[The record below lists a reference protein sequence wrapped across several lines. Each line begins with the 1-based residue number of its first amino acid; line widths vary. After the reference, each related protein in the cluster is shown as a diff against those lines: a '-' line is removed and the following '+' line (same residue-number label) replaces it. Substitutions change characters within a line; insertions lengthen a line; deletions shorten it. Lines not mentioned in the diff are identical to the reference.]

1 MGCNFL
7 LQRIFLIQGLNPY
20 VLCLLCC
27 RWILY
32 CWATLGHNYLEGIG
46 SKECRNIHKLYMDHL
61 ISTWNP
67 PGASHCSSSETPIL
81 AFPLLGV
88 PATSPPGAVSSTSSL
103 WLSPYL
109 PLPPVLMGT
118 YLTSLRG
125 SVHHAAL
132 TWMFLPYHFDG
143 PPSFILFHLVVW
155 FCSTYTM

>member
-1 MGCNFL
+1 MNTGMGCNFL

-88 PATSPPGAVSSTSSL
+88 PATSPPGQCPQPH
-103 WLSPYL
+103 LSGSPH
-109 PLPPVLMGT
+109 
-118 YLTSLRG
+118 TSLCHQYSWAPISPASG
-125 SVHHAAL
+125 ALFIMLLWPECFFLTTLVDHHRL
-132 TWMFLPYHFDG
+132 YY
-143 PPSFILFHLVVW
+143 FI
-155 FCSTYTM
+155 